1 MSEAGEGEAGGEKMT
16 SRKRK
21 GEKNRDRSHGIRDV
35 LF

>member
-1 MSEAGEGEAGGEKMT
+1 MSEAGKGDAGEEK
-16 SRKRK
+16 RE

>member
-1 MSEAGEGEAGGEKMT
+1 MSEAGKGEAGGEK
-16 SRKRK
+16 RE